1 MCIRLSA
8 LITSCTGISWFL
20 AKKPARSISMCETW
34 LLRIWFDCCTHCI
47 NTLVCIL
54 CSCESYTYTYTSS
67 QRPRECLCCMSNVTP
82 VATKFGPGQLKVNTC
97 EMNDTRWDNMV
108 QQLQRLFYRSV
119 YIYIVYINIIYIYM
133 YIYVQYFY
141 DGSATS
147 HPCSCSFKYHQ
158 ANTSSQST
166 CFSLSW
172 CIQCILL
179 PIYPK
184 ISLEIPVTSSCWC
197 ICWATGCDGWWFWH
211 ARCTLTAHKC
221 LSTSGKDML
230 RIAEESKNWLTLCNI
245 RITSS
250 QYYQYCSYNLTD
262 LTAQVEYDLSSPDQL
277 LDLGRGLPKSGSS

>member
-34 LLRIWFDCCTHCI
+34 LQRIWFDCCTHCI

-119 YIYIVYINIIYIYM
+119 YIYIVYINIIYICTVLLWWFCHIPSVFLLFQISPGKHLQSVNPWLVLM
-133 YIYVQYFY
+133 YSPANLSQNQL
-141 DGSATS
+141 GN
-147 HPCSCSFKYHQ
+147 SC
-158 ANTSSQST
+158 N
-166 CFSLSW
+166 L
-172 CIQCILL
+172 ILL
-179 PIYPK
+179 MHLLGHWLRWVVI
-184 ISLEIPVTSSCWC
+184 L
-197 ICWATGCDGWWFWH
+197 
-211 ARCTLTAHKC
+211 ARQVHL
-221 LSTSGKDML
+221 D
-230 RIAEESKNWLTLCNI
+230 
-245 RITSS
+245 
-250 QYYQYCSYNLTD
+250 CS
-262 LTAQVEYDLSSPDQL
+262 
-277 LDLGRGLPKSGSS
+277 